1 MASSKNV
8 MVEVPEVEGVED
20 TGKKTRI
27 SSADFVR
34 AYLAEIETG
43 TWRTL
48 SEKTGVEK
56 GTLNAKLMALKKKL
70 GELKGLPE
78 LAEQHKNGDITT
90 VQYKKVVEQIRN
102 EIALILPPFKNRAEK
117 NGSATNEAID
127 LLMARVAT
135 VVPTISATGKFV
147 PAGTEPAKPAPA
159 KPASKKPATLP
170 VQAAKKRK

>member
-1 MASSKNV
+1 MASPKNV
-8 MVEVPEVEGVED
+8 VVEVEVVDAEGTED

-34 AYLAEIETG
+34 AYLAEIEEG
-43 TWRTL
+43 TWRSL

-78 LAEQHKNGDITT
+78 LKKKFEDEEISEKT
-90 VQYKKVVEQIRN
+90 YKTAVEQIHA

-117 NGSATNEAID
+117 NGAATNEAME
-127 LLMARVAT
+127 LLMARAEL
-135 VVPTISATGKFV
+135 VVPTVTATGKFV
-147 PAGTEPAKPAPA
+147 PATTKPAA
-159 KPASKKPATLP
+159 LS
-170 VQAAKKRK
+170 VQAARKRK